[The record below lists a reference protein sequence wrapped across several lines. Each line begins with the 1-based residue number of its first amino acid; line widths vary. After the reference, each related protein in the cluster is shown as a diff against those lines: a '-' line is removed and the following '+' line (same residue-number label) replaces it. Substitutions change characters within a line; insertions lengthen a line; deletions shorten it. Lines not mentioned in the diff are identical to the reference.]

1 MYIEPLAL
9 FIIAEVVVVI
19 IIISCFLFYR
29 SRLLR
34 VLLALLTEM
43 RMNRARREVK
53 KKQEL
58 AALRK
63 QNAKLNKE
71 NDNFREEGQQTYAEQ
86 LQTRMEQLTEDD
98 PASETDD
105 LAADDDE
112 APDGHRTRAILRA
125 FYEFETARSDPDNH
139 DLKAAEDTL
148 LEQLKIQLGRD
159 PDEEESEAV
168 VSQTAQLLERVKAL
182 EPLEPELEIA
192 RNELKATKTLLESAR
207 EQIRKLEDI
216 NATAEI
222 DPSEVPLTGNAQ
234 DDEIY
239 RLKCERFDMSE
250 SINALKLKLQ
260 KMVSDGDTSDLLEA
274 QEEQIRQQ
282 EKYIRD
288 ADASIALLEKE
299 LEAAANQSATTDPKA
314 LQRAQEQRDQLDAYA
329 QEQKASMQEMRDNLI
344 AMRSAEKAEEM
355 ENLMKT
361 QEDKL
366 GQMERAIQESD
377 TCVAIMENEL
387 HTANET
393 IASLHEQ
400 LATLEAKAETSAD
413 DSADNNADKY
423 RQQADEMESI
433 LRKLMQDS
441 EDMVACIRELEA
453 ENEALK
459 ARA

>member
-71 NDNFREEGQQTYAEQ
+71 NDSFRDEGQQTYAEQ
-86 LQTRMEQLTEDD
+86 LQNRMEQLAEDD
-98 PASETDD
+98 PTSDTDTPAS
-105 LAADDDE
+105 DDDE
-112 APDGHRTRAILRA
+112 EPDGHRTRAILRA

-159 PDEEESEAV
+159 PDEEESEEV

-182 EPLEPELEIA
+182 EPLEPELEVA
-192 RNELKATKTLLESAR
+192 RNELKATKALLESAR
-207 EQIRKLEDI
+207 EQIKKLEDI
-216 NATAEI
+216 KATAEI
-222 DPSEVPLTGNAQ
+222 DPSDVPRTGNAQ

-299 LEAAANQSATTDPKA
+299 LEAAANQTKKPNPEAQ
-314 LQRAQEQRDQLDAYA
+314 QRAQEQRDQLAAYA
-329 QEQKASMQEMRDNLI
+329 EEQKSSMQDMRDNLV
-344 AMRSAEKAEEM
+344 AMRSAERASEM
-355 ENLMKT
+355 ESLMKA
-361 QEDKL
+361 QESKL
-366 GQMERAIQESD
+366 SQMERAIQESD
-377 TCVAIMENEL
+377 VCVAMMENEL
-387 HTANET
+387 HTANEA
-393 IASLHEQ
+393 IAALNEQ
-400 LATLEAKAETSAD
+400 LVTLEANAKASAD
-413 DSADNNADKY
+413 DEINNTADKY
-423 RQQADEMESI
+423 RQQADEMESV
-433 LRKLMQDS
+433 LRTLMQDAD
-441 EDMVACIRELEA
+441 DMVACIRELVA

-459 ARA
+459 ARG